1 MVQEIWKKQSFKI
14 CKRRVFK
21 TEEKE
26 KSDQELDKN
35 EFFKYFEN
43 KSEGISYEF
52 FERHFNNVIHY
63 NLCETEIEKPDKIL
77 KVVQEILHLNK
88 KFKKH
93 QDMD

>member
-1 MVQEIWKKQSFKI
+1 M
-14 CKRRVFK
+14 FK

-43 KSEGISYEF
+43 KSEGISYEI

-63 NLCETEIEKPDKIL
+63 NFCETEIEKPDKIL
-77 KVVQEILHLNK
+77 KVVQEILRFNK
-88 KFKKH
+88 KFKKN
-93 QDMD
+93 